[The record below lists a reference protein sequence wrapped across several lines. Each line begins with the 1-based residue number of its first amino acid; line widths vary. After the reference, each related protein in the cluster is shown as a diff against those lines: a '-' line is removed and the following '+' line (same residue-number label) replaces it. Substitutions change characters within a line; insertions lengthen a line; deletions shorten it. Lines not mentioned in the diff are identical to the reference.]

1 MTSLTLFAAPFDR
14 RGHRAEA
21 RLARRTSAPTAVA
34 VSVLLALA
42 LVPAA
47 ARTQPTRTPDVHF
60 VPTPMDV
67 VDSMLAVARVT
78 KDDRLYD
85 LGSGDGRI
93 VITAAKRFGTRGIGI
108 DIDPQRIADSRRNAD
123 TARVT
128 QLVEFRQADLFE
140 TDLRDA
146 TVVTLYLLPRLNVKL
161 RPKLFAELRPGTR
174 VVSHAFDMGDWPAD
188 SVVYVGGRTV
198 HFWVIP
204 SNVQGTWTVTAPAGG
219 VDRTYELRLEQNYQ
233 RLTGSA
239 TSGGRAMSVEGA
251 RVVGD
256 SVMFTLIG
264 VAGGS
269 TLPGEQRM
277 RFAGRLN
284 ADAMTGAVTGTAAG
298 NAGQWRA
305 TRRPNR

>member
-1 MTSLTLFAAPFDR
+1 MTSLTLFPRFDR
-14 RGHRAEA
+14 RGHRADA
-21 RLARRTSAPTAVA
+21 WLPRRTRPRTAVA
-34 VSVLLALA
+34 VLAAFALG
-42 LVPAA
+42 LVPSA
-47 ARTQPTRTPDVHF
+47 ARTQPTRTPDVQF
-60 VPTPMDV
+60 VPTPMPV
-67 VDSMLAVARVT
+67 VDTMLGVARVT

-93 VITAAKRFGTRGIGI
+93 VITAAKRYGTRGIGI
-108 DIDPQRIADSRRNAD
+108 DIDPQRITESRRNAD
-123 TARVT
+123 TAGVT

-146 TVVTLYLLPRLNVKL
+146 TVVSLYLLPQLNVKL

-188 SVVYVGGRTV
+188 SVIFAGGRTV
-198 HFWVIP
+198 YFWVMP

-219 VDRTYELRLEQNYQ
+219 ADRTYELRLEQKYQ
-233 RLTGSA
+233 RVTGTA
-239 TSGGRAMSVEGA
+239 TSGGRAVSVEGA

-264 VAGGS
+264 AAGGS
-269 TLPGEQRM
+269 TRPEEQRI
-277 RFAGRLN
+277 RFAGRLH
-284 ADAMTGAVTGTAAG
+284 ADAMTGAATGTAAG

>member
-1 MTSLTLFAAPFDR
+1 MTSLTLFALPDR
-14 RGHRAEA
+14 RRHRAGA
-21 RLARRTSAPTAVA
+21 RLPRRTAARTAVA
-34 VSVLLALA
+34 VSAALA
-42 LVPAA
+42 LGLVPSAA
-47 ARTQPTRTPDVHF
+47 CTQATRTPDVHF

-67 VDSMLAVARVT
+67 VESMLGVARVT

-93 VITAAKRFGTRGIGI
+93 VITAAKRFGTRGTGI
-108 DIDPQRIADSRRNAD
+108 DIDPQRITDSRRNAD
-123 TARVT
+123 TAGVT

-146 TVVTLYLLPRLNVKL
+146 TVVTLYLLPQLNVKL

-188 SVVYVGGRTV
+188 SVMHVGGRAV
-198 HFWVIP
+198 HFWVMP

-219 VDRTYELRLEQNYQ
+219 ADRTYELRLEQKYQ

-239 TSGGRAMSVEGA
+239 TSGGRAVSVEDA

-264 VAGGS
+264 AAGGS
-269 TLPGEQRM
+269 ARSEEQRI

-284 ADAMTGAVTGTAAG
+284 GDAMTGAVTGTAAG
-298 NAGQWRA
+298 SAGQWRA
-305 TRRPNR
+305 TRKSNR